1 MGAVGASGRKDSTLR
16 WGQETAALRD
26 FNPGYDCL
34 GSKCEDLALS
44 ICCPLCPLFSDQRAD
59 ILDGL
64 KSAMS
69 RLMGRSKTASLG
81 AIRRRVPPKPL
92 GLGGA

>member
-1 MGAVGASGRKDSTLR
+1 MGPFASILACPR
-16 WGQETAALRD
+16 
-26 FNPGYDCL
+26 NVCL
-34 GSKCEDLALS
+34 PS
-44 ICCPLCPLFSDQRAD
+44 ITDQRAD
-59 ILDGL
+59 ILNRQL
-64 KSAMS
+64 RAMS